1 MNTNQDQKENI
12 LIRVVQPNIQQKQ
25 KWNKVFFQDH
35 IDRLIKLS
43 TINTDDTEL
52 VVIWPEA
59 ALTVYLNE
67 EEDLINYL
75 KRNLKKNITLITG
88 SLRRNFEG
96 NNTKVFN
103 SFYVIRENEITFY
116 DKKRLVPFGEFIP
129 LRFIFLIFLN

>member
-1 MNTNQDQKENI
+1 M
-12 LIRVVQPNIQQKQ
+12 QPNIQQKQ

-75 KRNLKKNITLITG
+75 KRNLKKILHL
-88 SLRRNFEG
+88 SQA
-96 NNTKVFN
+96 V
-103 SFYVIRENEITFY
+103 
-116 DKKRLVPFGEFIP
+116 
-129 LRFIFLIFLN
+129 

>member
-1 MNTNQDQKENI
+1 M
-12 LIRVVQPNIQQKQ
+12 
-25 KWNKVFFQDH
+25 
-35 IDRLIKLS
+35 S

-67 EEDLINYL
+67 EDDLINYL

-88 SLRRNFEG
+88 SLRRNFG
-96 NNTKVFN
+96 SNNVKVFN
-103 SFYVIRENEITFY
+103 SFYVIRENAISFY

-129 LRFIFLIFLN
+129 LRFIFNFFKLTQVKQTFRKEMVKIFYLLST